1 MVLDWNASAGHKVTW
16 FEGIERAQEGLDL
29 VQKHYALLEAYEE
42 KGSLVL
48 GGRGLDRSLRMDAH
62 LALVQNAKGSSYV
75 VWKTLGVGTA
85 EH

>member
-1 MVLDWNASAGHKVTW
+1 MDWNASVGHKVTW
-16 FEGIERAQEGLDL
+16 FEGIERGKEGLDL

-48 GGRGLDRSLRMDAH
+48 GGRGLGRSLRMDAR
-62 LALVQNAKGSSYV
+62 LALVQSAKGSLYV
-75 VWKTLGVGTA
+75 VWKTLGVGNA